1 MENNVLNQ
9 DVSLTRREASA
20 IMNAMGSGAVPKLG
34 VQHVMVGRHREVE
47 ALDHILDSVGQ
58 GESSL
63 RLWIGD
69 FGSGKSFMLRL
80 VRLMAHNRNFVVSDV
95 MFDSKTRLHST
106 AGHAKA
112 LYVDIV
118 KNISI
123 KTKPDHNA
131 LQTLIELWIEQLQ
144 YRIAEEQGIDPDS
157 LMEES
162 SLEVMNDEI
171 KKVVC
176 SIEGVGDANFAA
188 VLMKYYEGWAKG
200 DELLIENAMRWFN
213 GDYSDKRDA
222 KRDLGVTDIV
232 NDDNYLKYLM
242 LLSQL
247 FVLAGYSGFVINMDE
262 CYSLY
267 QIVGGARQSNYDVI
281 RKLYDYCAEGKV
293 SNLLINLAG
302 TNEFLFDRKKGLY
315 SYGALKTRLQVNPYA
330 VEDLVDYRQPVFL
343 LGPLNHESVSVL
355 CEKLLNVFNVA
366 NDVQITLNIN
376 DIEAFMN
383 ECRTKRVNRFRDVIR
398 EFIDILNLM
407 IQNPGTDFLDL
418 CRRNIGQKP
427 KGTDKTAPEEIEEI

>member
-176 SIEGVGDANFAA
+176 SIEGVGDTNFAA

-427 KGTDKTAPEEIEEI
+427 KGTEKTAPEEIEEI

>member
-20 IMNAMGSGAVPKLG
+20 IINAMGSGAVPKLG

-176 SIEGVGDANFAA
+176 SIEGVGDTNFAT

-315 SYGALKTRLQVNPYA
+315 SYGALKTRIQVNPYA

-427 KGTDKTAPEEIEEI
+427 KGTEKTAPEEIEEI

>member
-20 IMNAMGSGAVPKLG
+20 IINAMGSGAVPKLG

-176 SIEGVGDANFAA
+176 SIEGVGDTNFAA

-427 KGTDKTAPEEIEEI
+427 KGTEKTAPEEIEEI